1 MCFASCKH
9 VKNLNKL
16 HLFSFVCVCVCVLTN
31 KACHK
36 RLYFAV
42 PLRNLG
48 LTFNH
53 PIVFG
58 WLDAC
63 IGELPEDLPQNLP
76 VKGRSKVS
84 RLAMKNVGHPYRF
97 EETSRMESRV
107 GSCYNMRIICPLYA
121 YICPLYYIICPLYAH
136 YMSIICP
143 LYVHHMPI
151 ICPSHAHYMSIITHS
166 RFMLNSQII
175 DRHIW

>member
-1 MCFASCKH
+1 MC
-9 VKNLNKL
+9 
-16 HLFSFVCVCVCVLTN
+16 VCVCVCVLTN

-42 PLRNLG
+42 PLSDLG
-48 LTFNH
+48 LTFKH

-63 IGELPEDLPQNLP
+63 IGELPEDLPPNLP

-84 RLAMKNVGHPYRF
+84 HEKTLGIHIDLKQLRGWRAELVHVIICALYARYMPTYAHYM
-97 EETSRMESRV
+97 S
-107 GSCYNMRIICPLYA
+107 IICPHM
-121 YICPLYYIICPLYAH
+121 PTICPLYAH
-136 YMSIICP
+136 YMSITCP
-143 LYVHHMPI
+143 LYVHYN
-151 ICPSHAHYMSIITHS
+151 HA

-175 DRHIW
+175 DRLFGNVFGHVYSIVVIFM